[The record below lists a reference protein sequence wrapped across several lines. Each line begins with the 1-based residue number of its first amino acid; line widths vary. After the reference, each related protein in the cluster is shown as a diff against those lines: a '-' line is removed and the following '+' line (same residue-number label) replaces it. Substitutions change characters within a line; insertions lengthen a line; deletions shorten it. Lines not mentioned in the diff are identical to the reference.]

1 VALLVRAL
9 LLCWQVQRVD
19 VFVPNPPVRLLL
31 YLPEVLVAWVDLLI
45 VGQEFAELAIIVPV
59 GLCLNLAL
67 SCHRTYNWLFNDLHG
82 SNLILTQFLQLVFGP
97 DRFDQ
102 SGPCCRV
109 NHWTSWVVVLERDR
123 VLVLLRCNRSKVLR
137 LQRVRLVCWLRLVVH
152 TGFITGLLL
161 RAYAQLGLLRY
172 EASMQAVRVVSATT
186 VRYFRALLLWLRAW
200 PISLSLELLNFNR
213 SDGQLAALLA
223 SVLLLTL

>member
-1 VALLVRAL
+1 
-9 LLCWQVQRVD
+9 
-19 VFVPNPPVRLLL
+19 
-31 YLPEVLVAWVDLLI
+31 
-45 VGQEFAELAIIVPV
+45 
-59 GLCLNLAL
+59 
-67 SCHRTYNWLFNDLHG
+67 
-82 SNLILTQFLQLVFGP
+82 
-97 DRFDQ
+97 
-102 SGPCCRV
+102 
-109 NHWTSWVVVLERDR
+109 
-123 VLVLLRCNRSKVLR
+123 LVLLRCNRSKVLR